1 LKGARKIAILTGS
14 QESNSP
20 TNDRM
25 NGYLKF
31 MDEQQLEPQIFQF
44 HSTARS
50 TALKNL
56 EIKRILQNE
65 EIDSIFCTDDL
76 TAVLAYNLCQELD
89 IRIPEQLKIIGYDGT
104 KFIQNYFPHL
114 STIAQP
120 ITDIADILVDLLLQ
134 RIQDAEKPLESHYV
148 LPVKLIQGK
157 TT

>member
-1 LKGARKIAILTGS
+1 MSSSK
-14 QESNSP
+14 
-20 TNDRM
+20 
-25 NGYLKF
+25 
-31 MDEQQLEPQIFQF
+31 PQIFQF

-65 EIDSIFCTDDL
+65 EIDSIFFTDDL

-134 RIQDAEKPLESHYV
+134 RIPRC
-148 LPVKLIQGK
+148 
-157 TT
+157 

>member
-1 LKGARKIAILTGS
+1 
-14 QESNSP
+14 
-20 TNDRM
+20 M
-25 NGYLKF
+25 
-31 MDEQQLEPQIFQF
+31 
-44 HSTARS
+44 
-50 TALKNL
+50 
-56 EIKRILQNE
+56 QNE